1 MLYSILIIISI
12 INFIAMGIFIL
23 AEYVLKINTN
33 PPIIYFISTIIFIL
47 FFNVKI
53 EINKEKIYLKISTK
67 K

>member
-53 EINKEKIYLKISTK
+53 EINKEKIYLKISRK